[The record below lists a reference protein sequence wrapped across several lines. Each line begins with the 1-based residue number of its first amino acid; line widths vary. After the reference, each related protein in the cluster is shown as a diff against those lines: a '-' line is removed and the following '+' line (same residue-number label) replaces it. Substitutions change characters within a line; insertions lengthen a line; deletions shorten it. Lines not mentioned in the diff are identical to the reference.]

1 MVQKYVMAR
10 QVWILTLLVF
20 FSGAAF
26 ARIDFVREVK
36 PILENHCVRCHGP
49 DGAMRGIRLDRRE
62 LALMI
67 VKKNKP
73 DDSILYLITKNGI
86 MPPGKDKVTP
96 AEIEVMRKWI
106 SEGARWPKG
115 LELTGK
121 NPFATQASPERLQ

>member
-1 MVQKYVMAR
+1 MHKYVIAR
-10 QVWILTLLVF
+10 QVSIFLIF
-20 FSGAAF
+20 FAGSAF
-26 ARIDFVREVK
+26 ARVDFVRDVK

-96 AEIEVMRKWI
+96 AEIEVLRKWI
-106 SEGARWPKG
+106 TEGARWPKD
-115 LELTGK
+115 LELVGK
-121 NPFATQASPERLQ
+121 NPFLPGARDTSRQQ